1 MELDAARAWF
11 ADVWNYSLAPYL
23 REAAREGLQL
33 YGRRAAWTDP
43 CQFILDTYPWP
54 GASPQGLTNITAK
67 DVGLESLIGSGG
79 GHSAQADNADNSD
92 PLLNMLMRLQ
102 EAANY
107 AGPPHSG
114 ESDCNGL
121 DPNLANHTRSNG
133 NNIGTESVS

>member
-33 YGRRAAWTDP
+33 YGRRASFNDP
-43 CQFILDTYPWP
+43 AQFILDSYPWP
-54 GASPQGLTNITAK
+54 GAPPQGLTTISAK
-67 DVGLESLIGSGG
+67 DVGLET
-79 GHSAQADNADNSD
+79 NANAHAENDSD

-107 AGPPHSG
+107 SSPHSND
-114 ESDCNGL
+114 SDCNSL
-121 DPNLANHTRSNG
+121 DSNMTHSS
-133 NNIGTESVS
+133 NVGTESVS

>member
-33 YGRRAAWTDP
+33 YGRRAPWTDP

-54 GASPQGLTNITAK
+54 GAPPQGLTSITAK
-67 DVGLESLIGSGG
+67 DVGLEAGPT
-79 GHSAQADNADNSD
+79 AQAESDSD

-107 AGPPHSG
+107 TSPHSND
-114 ESDCNGL
+114 SDCNAL
-121 DPNLANHTRSNG
+121 ESNLNH
-133 NNIGTESVS
+133 NNKLGTESVS

>member
-1 MELDAARAWF
+1 M
-11 ADVWNYSLAPYL
+11 APYL

-67 DVGLESLIGSGG
+67 DVGLETGPT
-79 GHSAQADNADNSD
+79 AQAENDSD

-107 AGPPHSG
+107 SSPHSND
-114 ESDCNGL
+114 SDCNSL
-121 DPNLANHTRSNG
+121 DSNLTNTTHNNS